1 MAAVETTALS
11 RVHQHPISAALSDGD
26 QPGRD
31 QQPGVASTASGPTVL
46 VAIATYQ
53 RPEGLARVLDGIARL
68 ANDAE
73 WRLEALVVDNAPD
86 ASARALVAERM
97 ETFPFPLHY
106 VHETARGISHARN
119 RALAEARALE
129 KTYLAFLDDDEEP
142 SAGWLAAMM
151 SVAQR
156 HGAAA
161 VVGPV
166 EARFELE
173 PSAWVRQGRFHDIPG
188 GENGAPIQQNT
199 AGNSMLRLA
208 AVDRLGLRFDPAFGL
223 TGGEDTMFFTELR
236 RGGEQTFFAKDALV
250 REDISP
256 RRAGLGWL
264 MTRWYRTGITP
275 VAVAA
280 AQGGGASA
288 RINAAL
294 GGAVRMVLGALG
306 AILASPLAMVGRAA
320 PFHALR
326 TACRGAGMIA
336 GAMNIRFEEYR
347 ADRK

>member
-1 MAAVETTALS
+1 MAALETTALT
-11 RVHQHPISAALSDGD
+11 RIHPMQMASAASGANKHV
-26 QPGRD
+26 
-31 QQPGVASTASGPTVL
+31 VAPASAAPTVL

-53 RPEGLARVLDGIARL
+53 RPEGLTRVLDGVARL
-68 ANDAE
+68 AVADA
-73 WRLEALVVDNAPD
+73 WRVEALIVDNAPD
-86 ASARALVAERM
+86 GSARAQVAERA

-106 VHETARGISHARN
+106 AHETQRGISHARN
-119 RALAEARALE
+119 RALDEAKALE

-142 SAGWLAAMM
+142 ATGWLTAMV
-151 SVAQR
+151 SVAER

-166 EARFELE
+166 EARFEQE
-173 PSAWVRQGRFHDIPG
+173 PADWMRNGRFHDIPG
-188 GENGAPIQQNT
+188 GENGAPIHQNT

-223 TGGEDTMFFTELR
+223 TGGEDTMFFTALR

-250 REDISP
+250 REDISA
-256 RRAGLGWL
+256 RRAGLRWL

-275 VAVAA
+275 VAVIA
-280 AQGGGASA
+280 AQGGGSGA
-288 RINAAL
+288 RAKAAL
-294 GGAVRMVLGALG
+294 GGAARMGLGAIG
-306 AILASPLAMVGRAA
+306 AILASPLAIMGHAA

-336 GAMNIRFEEYR
+336 GALNIRFEEYR